1 VTKALLKFALVL
13 AVASPLSFGQY
24 SYFINDTTM
33 AGPPSSLW
41 TTSNGDG
48 TDMVSGRTTYGGEVK
63 GVYVSGNPYS
73 FQMYLASYDCYSGC
87 SEGSATNFTTGYA
100 LGIGTR
106 FGGNYVSLGSTWLNP
121 SSGTTESFSLT
132 TATIPTLNNGDVI
145 RAVCRPDATSG
156 IDIIVYVNNSLV
168 LFYNDTNS
176 LAFIGG
182 AIGFDFPFGGS
193 ADTYVSAGYAGL
205 LYTGAPTAIPASSI
219 SSSAFTNQVDLSWP
233 ASTEPS
239 GIGIYGYRVYR
250 NGVLLTTTTSLS
262 YEDLTVGPSQSYT
275 YTIQAI
281 DYHWNTT
288 STNITVNTPY
298 VPHGPTPSA
307 TPNGFR
313 TGVQPTGAY
322 WGGGNENIDVMS
334 GNVSFSLPLLQAQ
347 SRTNWSVPFSLSYNS
362 QDWRQDSGGA
372 WGLSGD
378 VGYGFG
384 WKLLAGSIAPIW
396 SGSSISLYIFTDST
410 GAEYRLDQ
418 NSGTIWSSVDSVY
431 VYFDSSSDT
440 LHFRDGSFWK
450 MGSTS
455 SAGELDSGVMYPT
468 TMEDSNGNQIIV
480 VYEKGSGST
489 VTNTS
494 SRIESIQDVR
504 GGTSNTFSFTY
515 NTDSP
520 YPHLTSIS
528 NSIGTAES
536 YSFSYAEN
544 QPIISPINSQSF
556 GETAFLNSATVSGVG
571 VVTSFTYDGSGE
583 MTQAILPYGGY
594 LKWDYDTVEY
604 SSGISFR
611 EVHHRYL
618 SKDGTSGSQTTY
630 TFAHESPVSAV
641 IHQYT
646 TIADPG
652 GVGQKYWAFGQSGV
666 GMGLVSVYEG
676 NQLPGPVTKT
686 QNNFTWSLDSVGN
699 SYISSTL
706 TTLDPGQS
714 YQAQS
719 QTTQSVDSYGN
730 VLQVNNYNYGNL
742 TTPARTTT
750 YTYLNSSAYT
760 SLYIFNRL
768 ATASVTNGTSTV
780 TLATN
785 TYDSGWSSVSDP
797 TSNWDTSYASVS
809 TRGNLYQSVTP
820 NNTSIY
826 TYNQMGV
833 AQTVMSNGV
842 TTTVTTSN
850 SNNYAAPTQLSV
862 GSLTSS
868 LNWTSFL
875 GLSSATGPNGDTT
888 STYYDSFARPSS
900 TTSAYGA
907 TTSYTYSTAPYSAS
921 NPATTKA
928 TVNGR
933 WTLTTLDV
941 LDGRSWSNRAMELP
955 R

>member
-1 VTKALLKFALVL
+1 
-13 AVASPLSFGQY
+13 
-24 SYFINDTTM
+24 
-33 AGPPSSLW
+33 
-41 TTSNGDG
+41 
-48 TDMVSGRTTYGGEVK
+48 
-63 GVYVSGNPYS
+63 
-73 FQMYLASYDCYSGC
+73 
-87 SEGSATNFTTGYA
+87 
-100 LGIGTR
+100 
-106 FGGNYVSLGSTWLNP
+106 
-121 SSGTTESFSLT
+121 
-132 TATIPTLNNGDVI
+132 
-145 RAVCRPDATSG
+145 
-156 IDIIVYVNNSLV
+156 
-168 LFYNDTNS
+168 
-176 LAFIGG
+176 
-182 AIGFDFPFGGS
+182 
-193 ADTYVSAGYAGL
+193 
-205 LYTGAPTAIPASSI
+205 
-219 SSSAFTNQVDLSWP
+219 
-233 ASTEPS
+233 
-239 GIGIYGYRVYR
+239 
-250 NGVLLTTTTSLS
+250 
-262 YEDLTVGPSQSYT
+262 
-275 YTIQAI
+275 
-281 DYHWNTT
+281 
-288 STNITVNTPY
+288 
-298 VPHGPTPSA
+298 
-307 TPNGFR
+307 
-313 TGVQPTGAY
+313 
-322 WGGGNENIDVMS
+322 
-334 GNVSFSLPLLQAQ
+334 
-347 SRTNWSVPFSLSYNS
+347 
-362 QDWRQDSGGA
+362 
-372 WGLSGD
+372 
-378 VGYGFG
+378 
-384 WKLLAGSIAPIW
+384 
-396 SGSSISLYIFTDST
+396 
-410 GAEYRLDQ
+410 
-418 NSGTIWSSVDSVY
+418 
-431 VYFDSSSDT
+431 
-440 LHFRDGSFWK
+440 
-450 MGSTS
+450 
-455 SAGELDSGVMYPT
+455 
-468 TMEDSNGNQIIV
+468 
-480 VYEKGSGST
+480 
-489 VTNTS
+489 
-494 SRIESIQDVR
+494 
-504 GGTSNTFSFTY
+504 
-515 NTDSP
+515 
-520 YPHLTSIS
+520 
-528 NSIGTAES
+528 
-536 YSFSYAEN
+536 
-544 QPIISPINSQSF
+544 
-556 GETAFLNSATVSGVG
+556 
-571 VVTSFTYDGSGE
+571 
-583 MTQAILPYGGY
+583 
-594 LKWDYDTVEY
+594 
-604 SSGISFR
+604 
-611 EVHHRYL
+611 
-618 SKDGTSGSQTTY
+618 
-630 TFAHESPVSAV
+630 V